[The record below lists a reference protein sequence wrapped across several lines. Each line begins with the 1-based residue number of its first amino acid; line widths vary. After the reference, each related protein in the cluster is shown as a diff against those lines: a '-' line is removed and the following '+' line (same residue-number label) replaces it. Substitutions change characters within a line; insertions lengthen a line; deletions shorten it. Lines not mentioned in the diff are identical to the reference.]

1 MSRSLRRAAVW
12 TGAFAAAA
20 GAVLG
25 ALVGLVCW
33 LPAAG
38 TSGHPLSAVRAGV
51 LGFLAAQHG
60 GMTLDGVPTALAPL
74 LGVSV
79 VAILAWRAGTTLA
92 DVAAQL
98 RERRRRALVQA
109 GLVQALSYAVGCLV
123 LVPLS
128 ALGTTSAPP
137 VPVTVAAFALFGCVA
152 LTALLRTRVALR
164 AHVVAGLRGAMGAL
178 AVYVGGG
185 ALLVAGSLV
194 MHATTV
200 MTMSRQV
207 GGGLSGL
214 PILVLGILCAPN
226 AAVAGAAYIAGP
238 GFAVG
243 SGTTF
248 TAFSTA
254 HGVLP
259 AFPLLG
265 ALPNGRAANPVVLG
279 WLVVTI
285 VAGGLVA
292 ARLAG
297 RDHGLRGVAVAAA
310 AGGCGMAVLAWL
322 GGGAVGSGRLRT
334 VGASP
339 WRVGLAVAGEIAA
352 VALVYVTWRALRS
365 WFSMRARRR
374 RFSKRSPRRFSKP
387 SISRRFSKA
396 SLRRRFSKPSLRGRF
411 TRRRPIAPAV
421 KRQLARIGAAA
432 DR

>member
-38 TSGHPLSAVRAGV
+38 ISGHPLSAVRAGV
-51 LGFLAAQHG
+51 LGFLAAHHG

-92 DVAAQL
+92 DVAEQL

-109 GLVQALSYAVGCLV
+109 GLVQALSYALGCLV

-152 LTALLRTRVALR
+152 LTALLRTRVTPR
-164 AHVVAGLRGAMGAL
+164 AHVVAGLRGAAGAL

-214 PILVLGILCAPN
+214 SILVLGILCAPN

-238 GFAVG
+238 GFAIG
-243 SGTTF
+243 SGTGV

-265 ALPNGRAANPVVLG
+265 ALPSGRANPVVLG
-279 WLVVTI
+279 WLVLTI

-297 RDHGLRGVAVAAA
+297 RDYGLRAVAVAAA
-310 AGGCGMAVLAWL
+310 ASGCGMAVLAWL

-352 VALVYVTWRALRS
+352 VALVYVAWRALRR
-365 WFSMRARRR
+365 W
-374 RFSKRSPRRFSKP
+374 FSKRSPRFTKRAP
-387 SISRRFSKA
+387 RRRLTKRA
-396 SLRRRFSKPSLRGRF
+396 LRRRF
-411 TRRRPIAPAV
+411 TRLPPIVPALKRR
-421 KRQLARIGAAA
+421 LARIGAAS